1 MFSHTKFINQDAEA
15 SHEFLIQIWM
25 RFIIAFSSL
34 LVFLVEPIESRFPP
48 AIAHMMLISYCL
60 YSACFVFVHD
70 MQQFRRLGSSRIV
83 HWIDTIYY
91 AFLVVLTGGIDS
103 IFFFFFFF
111 PIIVSSFSWGLIEGI
126 KVSVASAVLFTL
138 AGLISFTSAEHYE
151 IHEAIMR
158 PIFLIVFGFVVA
170 YWGGDRIVFKRRLE
184 LLQVIS
190 SNWSPRFGVNHA
202 ISVTLGRLAEF
213 YQASRCFVVIS
224 HTEDLS
230 HRFVMYSADR
240 RKVNSTEEPK
250 EITKTTADELLSL
263 PKYLAIA
270 FENPDALNLMAFDK
284 YIAYDIYT
292 HETTDR
298 YLHECETISNLLDGE
313 SFITVPYRQKGIA
326 AGRIFLVA
334 GNKSFSQSD
343 VTFTMQVSDAMSS
356 VVENMQ
362 LIEDLIEDAGGHERH
377 RISLDVH
384 DTTIQPYIGLTL
396 ALSALSREFNSD
408 TLLSG
413 KIDEII
419 NMANLTIQDLRS
431 YKDTLR
437 EKSLMRG
444 DFLVTAITHQA
455 DRLFRFY
462 GINVEVIGTVDPNLS
477 GKIAEATFQIVKEGL
492 SNILRHTDAKNAF
505 ISIQSSDTHLK
516 LEIGNDT
523 ENATPS
529 IELFKPKSIIERVS
543 SLNGVTSVETNDDG
557 YSVVRVTIPI
567 IKE

>member
-1 MFSHTKFINQDAEA
+1 MFKHTKLISPE
-15 SHEFLIQIWM
+15 SETSYEFLIQIWM
-25 RFIIAFSSL
+25 RFVIAFSSL
-34 LVFLVEPIESRFPP
+34 LVFLVDPFQSRFPP
-48 AIAHMMLISYCL
+48 QIAHMMLISYCL

-70 MQQFRRLGSSRIV
+70 MQQFRRLGASRTV

-91 AFLVVLTGGIDS
+91 SFLVILTGGVDS

-111 PIIVSSFSWGLIEGI
+111 PIIISSFSWGLAEGI
-126 KVSVASAVLFTL
+126 KVTVASAGLFTL
-138 AGLISFTSAEHYE
+138 AGLISITSLGNFEV
-151 IHEAIMR
+151 HEAVMR
-158 PIFLIVFGFVVA
+158 PIFLIVFGFVIA

-190 SNWSPRFGVNHA
+190 SNWSPRFGINHA

-213 YQASRCFVVIS
+213 YQANRCFVVIS
-224 HTEDLS
+224 RTELS
-230 HRFVMYSADR
+230 HKFVMYSADR
-240 RKVNSTEEPK
+240 RKLNSTEEPK

-263 PKYLAIA
+263 PNYLAIA
-270 FENPDALNLMAFDK
+270 FENSAALTLMAFDK

-292 HETTDR
+292 RETTDR
-298 YLHECETISNLLDGE
+298 YLTECETISNLLDGE
-313 SFITVPYRQKGIA
+313 SYITVPYRQKGIS

-334 GNKSFSQSD
+334 GNRSFNQSD
-343 VTFTMQVSDAMSS
+343 VAFTMQVADAMSS

-362 LIEDLIEDAGGHERH
+362 MIEDLIEDAGGHERH

-396 ALSALSREFNSD
+396 ALSALSREFNAD

-413 KIDEII
+413 RIDEII
-419 NMANLTIQDLRS
+419 NMANMTIQDLRS

-462 GINVEVIGTVDPNLS
+462 GIQVDVIGTVDPNLS
-477 GKIAEATFQIVKEGL
+477 GKIAEAAFQIVKEGL
-492 SNILRHTDAKNAF
+492 SNILRHTDAKKAF
-505 ISIQSSDTHLK
+505 VSIQSSDTHLT
-516 LEIGNDT
+516 LEIGNET
-523 ENATPS
+523 ENDTPS
-529 IELFKPKSIIERVS
+529 IELFKPKSIFERVS
-543 SLNGVTSVETNDDG
+543 SLHGETIVKTNNDG
-557 YSVVRVTIPI
+557 YSVVRVIIPL